1 MSIATTDRLQLR
13 ELVAGDAEFIFELLN
28 EPGWLRFIGDRGIRT
43 LDDARN
49 YIAQGPAAMIE
60 KFGYGLWLV
69 QRRDDAVAVGICGLL
84 KRDTLPDPDIGFA
97 FLARYGGQ
105 GYALEAA
112 SATMEV
118 ARQRFGLQ
126 RLLATVR
133 PDNAPSI
140 RLLEKIG
147 LRFDK
152 LMRFGDET
160 PELALY
166 AWQA

>member
-1 MSIATTDRLQLR
+1 MSVTQTDRLRLR
-13 ELVAGDAEFIFELLN
+13 ELVADDAEFIFELLN
-28 EPGWLRFIGDRGIRT
+28 EPGWLRYIGDRGIRN

-60 KFGYGLWLV
+60 KYGHGLWLV
-69 QRRDDAVAVGICGLL
+69 QLRDSGVPVGICGLL

-97 FLARYGGQ
+97 FLARHGGQ

-112 SATMEV
+112 IATMEV
-118 ARQRFGLQ
+118 ARERFAL
-126 RLLATVR
+126 RRVLATAR
-133 PDNAPSI
+133 PDNASSI

-147 LRFDK
+147 LRFDR
-152 LMRFGDET
+152 MIQASENT